1 MLRTLIIDDEDHVR
15 DTLRK
20 LLRVYCPQ
28 TEVIGEAGSI
38 ASARKLISDLN
49 PDLVLLDIQL
59 SDGMSFE
66 LLRSLPSIPFKVIFI
81 TAFDKYAVQA
91 FRFSAVDYLLKP
103 VDPEE
108 LAEAVKR
115 AGDLNRHQANLQ
127 IKALEENLR
136 SLIGQKQKL
145 ILKTS
150 EKIHL
155 VDLDQVIHCES
166 DDNYTIFNTI
176 KGERI
181 LVSRTLKEYEEML
194 TDCKF
199 YRVHKSHL
207 INLSHVKF
215 FEKQDGGFVVMSN
228 DTRIPV
234 ASRKRDELLM
244 VFDKMSR

>member
-20 LLRVYCPQ
+20 LLQVYCPQ

-59 SDGMSFE
+59 SDGMSFD
-66 LLRSLPSIPFKVIFI
+66 LLHSFPSIRFNVIFI
-81 TAFDKYAVQA
+81 TAFDKYAIRA

-103 VDPEE
+103 VNPEE

-115 AGDLNRHQANLQ
+115 AGDLGMYQANLH
-127 IKALEENLR
+127 IRALEENLKAVVGR
-136 SLIGQKQKL
+136 NQKL
-145 ILKTS
+145 ILKTN
-150 EKIHL
+150 ERIHL

-207 INLSHVKF
+207 INLAHVKY
-215 FEKQDGGFVVMSN
+215 FEKQDGGFVVMSDN
-228 DTRIPV
+228 TRIPV

-244 VFDKMSR
+244 VFEKMSR